1 MNFLPGDFSF
11 APAPPGA
18 APPLSPPKPRAK
30 RPWAAFWLLGL
41 ILLGCALAGALAPRD
56 PGYLDLSHIGAP
68 PSSEFWFGTDPMGR
82 DLFSMIWHGDGCP
95 SSWGASRPRYQ
106 PRSPC
111 STAASAESRP
121 LRRMPR

>member
-82 DLFSMIWHGDGCP
+82 DLFSMIWARGTGV
-95 SSWGASRPRYQ
+95 
-106 PRSPC
+106 
-111 STAASAESRP
+111 P
-121 LRRMPR
+121 LRGVPRGRDINRDRPALRQRQRSRAR

>member
-18 APPLSPPKPRAK
+18 APPAAAHRNRAPKPAVGRI
-30 RPWAAFWLLGL
+30 RLLGL

-68 PSSEFWFGTDPMGR
+68 PSPEFWFGTDPMGR
-82 DLFSMIWHGDGCP
+82 DLFSMIWHGGRCP
-95 SSWGASRPRYQ
+95 SSWGASRRDINRDRPALRQ
-106 PRSPC
+106 HQRSR
-111 STAASAESRP
+111 AR
-121 LRRMPR
+121 